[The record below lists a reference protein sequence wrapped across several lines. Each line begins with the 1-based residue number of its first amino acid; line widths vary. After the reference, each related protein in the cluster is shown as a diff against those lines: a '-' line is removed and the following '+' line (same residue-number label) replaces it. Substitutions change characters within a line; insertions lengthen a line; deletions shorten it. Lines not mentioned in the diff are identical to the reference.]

1 MGHVS
6 DGLLRRLEDEPFAV
20 PDSAFEHVARCH
32 RCRVRHESIAATARA
47 AGEVLSGPQLV
58 PDVDRAWADLQH
70 RLHRADRAGRTE
82 RAARQFAPTRQHG
95 PPGRLLGL
103 SARTAAIG
111 GVVTAVLVGAAG
123 AATLT
128 SVFAP
133 THVAPVQVNAGDLGA
148 VTQLMSIGNAGNAG
162 GFPTPDGQGSLPFGN
177 LRWVSSGPARQVQ
190 TLSEAEALSGMT
202 VSLPARLPAGVGSP
216 VDFVV
221 QPKITATVTF
231 DQAAGKLA
239 GASATLEAGPV
250 VFVAYGSRPGSVR
263 VPTLAVIAMPRPT
276 GTAKG
281 ATISQ
286 IESFLLSRPGIPP
299 QLAQEIR
306 LLGNLSTVLPI
317 PTPAGLTTKQVHI
330 AGQPGVLVGDSS
342 GVASAAIWEDGAGVV
357 HAVGGL
363 LDQRS
368 VLNVANQLP

>member
-20 PDSAFEHVARCH
+20 PDSAFEHVARCQ
-32 RCRVRHESIAATARA
+32 RCRVRRESIAATARVA
-47 AGEVLSGPQLV
+47 AEVLSGPQLV

-70 RLHRADRAGRTE
+70 RSHRADRAGPTE
-82 RAARQFAPTRQHG
+82 RGARQFSPTGRHRR
-95 PPGRLLGL
+95 PGGLLGF

-111 GVVTAVLVGAAG
+111 GVVTAALIAAAG

-133 THVAPVQVNAGDLGA
+133 THVAPVKVNAGDLGA

-162 GFPTPDGQGSLPFGN
+162 GFPTPDGQGSLPFGD
-177 LRWVSSGPARQVQ
+177 LHWASSGPARQVQ

-202 VSLPARLPAGVGSP
+202 MSLPARLPAGVGLP

-221 QPKITATVTF
+221 QPKISATVVF

-250 VFVAYGSRPGSVR
+250 VFVAYGSRPGSVE
-263 VPTLAVIAMPRPT
+263 VPTLAVIATPRPT
-276 GTAKG
+276 GTARG

-286 IESFLLSRPGIPP
+286 IENYLLSRPGIPP
-299 QLAQEIR
+299 ELAQEIR
-306 LLGNLSTVLPI
+306 LLGDLSTVLPI
-317 PTPAGLTTKQVHI
+317 PTPAGMSSKQVHI
-330 AGQPGVLVGDSS
+330 AGHPGVVVGDSS
-342 GVASAAIWEDGAGVV
+342 GVASAAIWEDGSGVV

-363 LDQRS
+363 IDQRS

>member
-1 MGHVS
+1 
-6 DGLLRRLEDEPFAV
+6 LRRLEDEPFAV
-20 PDSAFEHVARCH
+20 PDLAFEHVSRCH
-32 RCRVRHESIAATARA
+32 RCRVRRETIAATARV

-58 PDVDRAWADLQH
+58 PDVDRAWADLQD
-70 RLHRADRAGRTE
+70 RFRRADRAGRTE
-82 RAARQFAPTRQHG
+82 RGARQFG
-95 PPGRLLGL
+95 PARPHNRPGRLLGF

-133 THVAPVQVNAGDLGA
+133 THVAPVKVNAGDLGA

-162 GFPTPDGQGSLPFGN
+162 GFPTPDGEGSLPFGS
-177 LRWVSSGPARQVQ
+177 LRWVSSGPARQLP
-190 TLSEAEALSGMT
+190 TRSEAEAVSGMT
-202 VSLPARLPAGVGSP
+202 VSLPARLPVGVGSP
-216 VDFVV
+216 ADFVV
-221 QPKITATVTF
+221 QPRITATVTF
-231 DQAAGKLA
+231 DQAAGKLT
-239 GASATLEAGPV
+239 GASATLEVGPV
-250 VFVAYGSRPGSVR
+250 VFVAYGSRPGSLE
-263 VPTLAVIAMPRPT
+263 VPTLAVIATPRPI
-276 GTAKG
+276 GTSRG

-286 IESFLLSRPGIPP
+286 IESYLLSRPGIPP

-306 LLGNLSTVLPI
+306 LLGDLSTVLPI
-317 PTPAGLTTKQVHI
+317 PTPAGMSSKHVQI
-330 AGQPGVLVGDSS
+330 AGHPGVVVGDSS

-363 LDQRS
+363 IDQRS